1 MGGHE
6 QHHVVLF
13 PVMAQGHINPFIA
26 LADLLHRRRPDLKI
40 TIVNTP
46 LNIQSIK
53 SSLPPNSTIRLR
65 SLPFSPS
72 DHGLPPGTESTAGLP
87 FSLFINLLEASESL
101 HPHFEQLLHD
111 IAMED
116 GHLPSCIIA
125 DNFLAWT
132 VETARKLGISHSV
145 FITGGAFGHGLLLS
159 IGLHFLRL
167 PTTQTNHVSVPDF
180 PEIQIDWSQLPRHLF
195 VPDNADKWTGFF
207 HRQNSYCF
215 QSNSMLVNT
224 VKEFETTGLSMLH
237 KLFGLPVF
245 PVGPVL
251 CKPLSS
257 SLDDVSRCVEWLDS
271 HRPGT
276 VLYVSFGSQ
285 NSINA
290 SQMMELAVGLE
301 ESGKP
306 FIWVIRPPFGLDVG
320 AEFNPEWLPEGY
332 EERMREKKQGLLL
345 VHVWAPQLDI
355 LGHGSTAAFLSHC
368 GWNSVLES
376 LSHGVPIIGWPLGG
390 EQMYNSKFLEE
401 EVGVC
406 LELARGNRED
416 MMSAKVE
423 REGVKKVVEMVMGGT
438 EKGVEMKKKAME
450 ISELIRA
457 SMEVNNGVMG
467 SSIQS
472 LEEFFTAF
480 NLS

>member
-1 MGGHE
+1 MSSIIVLSETMGGHE

-13 PVMAQGHINPFIA
+13 PFMAQGHINPFIA
-26 LADLLHRRRPDLKI
+26 LADLLHRRRPELKI

-72 DHGLPPGTESTAGLP
+72 DHGLPPATESTAGLP
-87 FSLFINLLEASESL
+87 LPLFINLLEASESL

-111 IAMED
+111 ITMED

-132 VETARKLGISHSV
+132 VEITRKLGIFHSV
-145 FITGGAFGHGLLLS
+145 LITGGAYGCGLLFS
-159 IGLHFLRL
+159 MWLHFLRL
-167 PTTQTNHVSVPDF
+167 PTTQTNYVSSPDF
-180 PEIQIDWSQLPRHLF
+180 PEIKIGS
-195 VPDNADKWTGFF
+195 
-207 HRQNSYCF
+207 
-215 QSNSMLVNT
+215 
-224 VKEFETTGLSMLH
+224 
-237 KLFGLPVF
+237 LFGLPVF
-245 PVGPVL
+245 PVGPL
-251 CKPLSS
+251 LRKPTSS
-257 SLDDVSRCVEWLDS
+257 SFDDASRCVEWLDS
-271 HRPGT
+271 HRLGS

-285 NSINA
+285 SSINA
-290 SQMMELAVGLE
+290 SQMMELAAGLE

-306 FIWVIRPPFGLDVG
+306 FIWVIRPPFGFDVQG
-320 AEFNPEWLPEGY
+320 EFKPEWLPAGFG
-332 EERMREKKQGLLL
+332 ERMKEKKQGLL
-345 VHVWAPQLDI
+345 VHGWAPQIDI

-390 EQMYNSKFLEE
+390 DQMFNCKFLEE

-406 LELARGNRED
+406 VELVRGNLED

-438 EKGVEMKKKAME
+438 EKGLEMKKKATE
-450 ISELIRA
+450 ISEMIRA
-457 SMEVNNGVMG
+457 SMEVNINGVMG
-467 SSIQS
+467 SAIKG

-480 NLS
+480 LA